1 MLNPN
6 KSGNSDN
13 RNQQIQRT
21 NQPNNLPIVP
31 IHNSQNTGKS
41 FDGAKFNV
49 EKREVS
55 KQTTSKDLNSEEVK
69 SQLEIVWD
77 NFSHFVKEAFMK
89 TPYET
94 LFEIALL
101 IAGGTRTVQLFNT
114 MGQSGFAAVI
124 GLIYSEIGIILYEFL
139 IYKGKRVKVKKT
151 DKRTG
156 RTYEV
161 YPFINQK
168 SLAKWGLWLVHIPL
182 TVFFTTSD
190 LILEN
195 LEALSGGGDMTSSFA
210 WVLGFVIGASFL
222 ADLIILINYK
232 EKNPSRIHEERMF
245 ELLNEK
251 EEFEYQ
257 KEEIRLRA
265 QIDYEK
271 TNAKPLIELEAK
283 FGKREE
289 IMNKYA
295 PKFGEKFIEDA
306 LEDVGLNFNKPQ
318 SNQNNQEEIKKI
330 NKQPQNFQKEESDE
344 ELIKKLQE
352 RIEEVKPI
360 GNIKNNQE
368 GAENFQKPR
377 Q

>member
-13 RNQQIQRT
+13 RNKQIQRT

-77 NFSHFVKEAFMK
+77 NFSHFLKEAFMK

>member
-13 RNQQIQRT
+13 RNQQIQKT
-21 NQPNNLPIVP
+21 NQTNNFPIVP

-49 EKREVS
+49 EKREAS

-124 GLIYSEIGIILYEFL
+124 GLIYSEIGIPLYEFL

-161 YPFINQK
+161 YPFVNQK

-306 LEDVGLNFNKPQ
+306 LEDVGLNFNKQQ
-318 SNQNNQEEIKKI
+318 SNQNNQEEIKKV

>member
-13 RNQQIQRT
+13 RNQQIQKT

-161 YPFINQK
+161 YPFVNQK

-306 LEDVGLNFNKPQ
+306 LEDVGLNFNKQQ
-318 SNQNNQEEIKKI
+318 SNQNNQEEIKKV

>member
-13 RNQQIQRT
+13 RNQQIQKT
-21 NQPNNLPIVP
+21 NQTNNLPIVP

-161 YPFINQK
+161 YPFLNQK

-306 LEDVGLNFNKPQ
+306 LEDVGLNFNKQQ
-318 SNQNNQEEIKKI
+318 SNQNNQEEIKKV

>member
-55 KQTTSKDLNSEEVK
+55 KKTTSKDLNSEEVK

>member
-55 KQTTSKDLNSEEVK
+55 KQTTSKDLNSEELK